1 MAPTYP
7 SPYYWLGLSYLAKKN
22 YEKALEAFQKSV
34 QYSNRAPVALS
45 GLGMGLAK
53 AGRTKEA
60 EAVLSELLERSKT
73 QYVPEFY
80 LACFYGA
87 LGRKDEAFAWLDKA
101 YTERANG
108 LSSIKVIPLVDDLR
122 SDPRF
127 DELLKRLK
135 LS

>member
-7 SPYYWLGLSYLAKKN
+7 SPYYWLGASYMTKRN
-22 YEKALEAFQKSV
+22 YDKALEAFQKAV
-34 QYSNRAPVALS
+34 QYSNGASVALS
-45 GLGMGLAK
+45 GLGMGFAK
-53 AGRTKEA
+53 AGKMKEA
-60 EAVLSELLERSKT
+60 EDVLSELMERSKT

-87 LGRKDEAFAWLDKA
+87 MGRNDEAFAWLDKA

-108 LSSIKVIPLVDDLR
+108 LSSIKVNPLVDDLR

-127 DELLKRLK
+127 DEILKRLK
-135 LS
+135 LN